1 MTIPRPQIFHVA
13 AGLLVSLSAVNQ
25 AAAEEPSY
33 DYPTE
38 ARRVPLKNEI
48 FSALTFK
55 QARRGVPEIKLLR
68 K

>member
-1 MTIPRPQIFHVA
+1 MTIPRPQIFHIA

-25 AAAEEPSY
+25 AAAEEPTY

-48 FSALTFK
+48 FSTLTFE
-55 QARRGVPEIKLLR
+55 QARRGKGIR
-68 K
+68 I